1 MQLTIIAVRLALLMA
16 IALVGHACVSKV
28 SADRM
33 KPAEASSALREIA
46 DKYRR
51 LTP

>member
-1 MQLTIIAVRLALLMA
+1 MQLTIIAVRVVLVIA

-51 LTP
+51 TAP

>member
-1 MQLTIIAVRLALLMA
+1 MQLTIIAVRATLLIA

-46 DKYRR
+46 DKHRR
-51 LTP
+51 TTP